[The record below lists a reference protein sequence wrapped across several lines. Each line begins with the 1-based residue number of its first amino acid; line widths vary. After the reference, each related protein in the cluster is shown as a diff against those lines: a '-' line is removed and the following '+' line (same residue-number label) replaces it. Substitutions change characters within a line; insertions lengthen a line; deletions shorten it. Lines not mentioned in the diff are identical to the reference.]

1 MLRPVTLL
9 VLLCVSVATLAQ
21 PLYKWVEKDGSI
33 TFSVEPPPAGVS
45 FETIENKTSNKIS
58 SPSKPQ
64 STRQNS
70 VEQSL
75 VEQSLVE
82 QSLVEQRIGTQN
94 PQLVAPIQGLQA
106 TTRQSLQNNARGQN
120 FSAQSQ
126 SAASGES
133 ANIPNQDTQAAIRAS
148 TRKEQQC
155 DDLKKRVISLER
167 RLQTRLTPDDMD
179 NTVVHMVRYQRSFD
193 HHCVQ

>member
-75 VEQSLVE
+75 VEQ
-82 QSLVEQRIGTQN
+82 RISTQN

-106 TTRQSLQNNARGQN
+106 TTRQSLQNNERGQN
-120 FSAQSQ
+120 FSAQPQ
-126 SAASGES
+126 SAASGGS